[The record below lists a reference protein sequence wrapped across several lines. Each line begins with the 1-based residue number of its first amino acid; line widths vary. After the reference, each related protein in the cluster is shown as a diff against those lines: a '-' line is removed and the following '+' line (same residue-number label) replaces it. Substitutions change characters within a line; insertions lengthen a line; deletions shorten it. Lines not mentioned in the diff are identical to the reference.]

1 MDQVLRL
8 LVFPLLVAE
17 YGLSEARTVML
28 LSKHFLQATRQV
40 SFWRPYLKKR
50 QEQFV
55 AARVALTRSQR
66 LKELL
71 QTSYVLIPPRLLEE
85 AGILGVVQ
93 SKVAILDFFITFF
106 CSPFSF
112 FCFAA
117 SDYGPAEGLDEA
129 EKPLA
134 EVRRAPGHLRGQLF

>member
-8 LVFPLLVAE
+8 LVFPQLVAE

-28 LSKHFLQATRQV
+28 LSKRFLQATRQV
-40 SFWRPYLKKR
+40 SFWRPYLEKR

-71 QTSYVLIPPRLLEE
+71 QSSYVLIPPRLLEE
-85 AGILGVVQ
+85 AGILAVVQ
-93 SKVAILDFFITFF
+93 SKVAILDFLSPFFLSTFF
-106 CSPFSF
+106 CSF
-112 FCFAA
+112 
-117 SDYGPAEGLDEA
+117 
-129 EKPLA
+129 
-134 EVRRAPGHLRGQLF
+134 